1 MLCKSTR
8 VCSIIGFMKQ
18 AKEKLN
24 SDEDILRIK
33 REGQARSRQLVR
45 DGIRTKE
52 SMFLFP
58 RDVVK
63 AAKIKFRD

>member
-1 MLCKSTR
+1 
-8 VCSIIGFMKQ
+8 MKKDVQ
-18 AKEKLN
+18 SN
-24 SDEDILRIK
+24 FDRDQTILSLK

-45 DGIRTKE
+45 DGLRSKE

-58 RDVVK
+58 RHIVK

>member
-1 MLCKSTR
+1 MR
-8 VCSIIGFMKQ
+8 VCFIIAFMKQ
-18 AKEKLN
+18 AEEKLN
-24 SDEDILRIK
+24 SDENILRIK

-52 SMFLFP
+52 SMALLP

-63 AAKIKFRD
+63 AAKIRFRD